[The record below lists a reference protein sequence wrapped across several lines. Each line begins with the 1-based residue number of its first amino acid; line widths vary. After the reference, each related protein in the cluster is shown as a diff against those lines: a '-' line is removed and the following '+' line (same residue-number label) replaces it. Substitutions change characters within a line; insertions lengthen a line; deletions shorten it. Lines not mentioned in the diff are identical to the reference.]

1 MLNFNTVKMEKN
13 EKSKKFSYQEFEQE
27 ALKQLR
33 SGAPLEGKDG
43 VLAPL
48 IKRLVEASLDGELD
62 AHINSDPKPNRRNGK
77 QSKKVKTGFGSMDIS
92 TPRDRNSSFEPQI
105 LPKRQTTLG
114 EALDHK
120 VISLYGKGLSYNDI
134 CEHLEELYGLTVSP
148 ATLTAITDRVMEDVK
163 QWQNR
168 TLESVYPLVWLDAIH
183 YKVRENGAILTKAVY
198 CVIGMNRDGVKDLL
212 GLYIGEQEGA
222 RYWLGVLTDLQNRGV
237 KDICIA
243 CIDNLKGFA
252 EAIESIFPYTEVQLC
267 VIHQIRNSSKYVVYK
282 DRKIVMADMKNIYQ
296 AANQNKAE
304 TALEEFSQRWKD
316 KYPYMVKSWQ
326 NNWGRLSCFFKYPK
340 EIRKIMYT
348 TNVIESFHSQL
359 RKVTKSKRVFTNDDA
374 LLKLLYLVFMNIKV
388 GWTGPVHGWNLI
400 AAQLMIIFEGR
411 MTQN

>member
-1 MLNFNTVKMEKN
+1 MKENKEHFDYK
-13 EKSKKFSYQEFEQE
+13 QFEAE
-27 ALKQLR
+27 ALEQLR
-33 SGAPLEGKDG
+33 SGKRLEGADG
-43 VLAPL
+43 ILAPL

-62 AHINSDPKPNRRNGK
+62 AHIGNDPIANRRNGR
-77 QSKKVKTGFGSMDIS
+77 QSKKVKTGFGTIDIT

-120 VISLYGKGLSYNDI
+120 VISLYGKGLSYSDI

-148 ATLTAITDRVMEDVK
+148 STLTAITDRVMEDVK

-198 CVIGMNRDGVKDLL
+198 CVIGLNRDGVKDLI

-222 RYWLGVLTDLQNRGV
+222 RFWLNVLTDLQNRGI
-237 KDICIA
+237 KDIYIA

-252 EAIESIFPYTEVQLC
+252 EAIESIFPKAEVQLC
-267 VIHQIRNSSKYVVYK
+267 IIHQIRNSTKYVVHK
-282 DRKIVMADMKNIYQ
+282 ERKVVIQDLKNIYQ
-296 AANQNKAE
+296 AANQNQAE
-304 TALEEFSQRWKD
+304 TALEELTLKWKD
-316 KYPYMVKSWQ
+316 KYPYLVKSWQ
-326 NNWGRLSCFFKYPK
+326 NNWGRLSCFYKYPK
-340 EIRKIMYT
+340 EIRKVMYT
-348 TNVIESFHSQL
+348 TNIIESFHSQL

-374 LLKLLYLVFMNIKV
+374 LIKLLYLVFINIKD
-388 GWTGPVHGWNLI
+388 GWTGPIFGWKLI
-400 AAQLMIIFEGR
+400 SSQLMIIFEER
-411 MTQN
+411 MAQH

>member
-1 MLNFNTVKMEKN
+1 MKENKE
-13 EKSKKFSYQEFEQE
+13 EPKKFSYNEFEEE

-62 AHINSDPKPNRRNGK
+62 AHINADNKPNRRNGK
-77 QSKKVKTGFGSMDIS
+77 QSKKVKTGFGTVDIN

-148 ATLTAITDRVMEDVK
+148 ATLTAITDRVMDDVK

-198 CVIGMNRDGVKDLL
+198 CVIGMNREGVKDLL
-212 GLYIGEQEGA
+212 GLYVGEQEGA
-222 RYWLGVLTDLQNRGV
+222 RFWLSVLTDLQNRGV

-267 VIHQIRNSSKYVVYK
+267 VIHQIRNSSKYVVSR
-282 DRKIVMADMKNIYQ
+282 DRRTVMADMKSIYQ

-304 TALEEFSQRWKD
+304 TALEEFSQKWKD

-359 RKVTKSKRVFTNDDA
+359 RKVTKSKRVFTNDEA

-388 GWTGPVHGWNLI
+388 GWTGPVNGWNLI
-400 AAQLMIIFEGR
+400 AAQLVIIFEDR

>member
-1 MLNFNTVKMEKN
+1 MEENKD
-13 EKSKKFSYQEFEQE
+13 EPKKFSYQEFEEE

-33 SGAPLEGKDG
+33 SGAPLEGKNG

-62 AHINSDPKPNRRNGK
+62 AHISNDKKPNRRNGK
-77 QSKKVKTGFGSMDIS
+77 QSKKVKTGFGTVDIN

-120 VISLYGKGLSYNDI
+120 VISLYGKGLSYHDI

-148 ATLTAITDRVMEDVK
+148 ATLTAITDRVMDDVK

-198 CVIGMNRDGVKDLL
+198 CVIGMNREGVKDLL

-222 RYWLGVLTDLQNRGV
+222 RFWLGVLTDLQNRGI

-267 VIHQIRNSSKYVVYK
+267 IIHQIRNSTKYVVYK
-282 DRKIVMADMKNIYQ
+282 DRKVVIEDLKNIYQ
-296 AANQNKAE
+296 AANQDQAE
-304 TALEEFSQRWKD
+304 IALEELSQKWKD
-316 KYPYMVKSWQ
+316 KYPYMIKSWH
-326 NNWGRLSCFFKYPK
+326 NNWGRLSCFYKYPK
-340 EIRKIMYT
+340 EIRKVMYT
-348 TNVIESFHSQL
+348 TNIIESFHSQL

-388 GWTGPVHGWNLI
+388 GWTGPIGGWKLI
-400 AAQLMIIFEGR
+400 SSQLMIIFEDR
-411 MTQN
+411 MTQH

>member
-1 MLNFNTVKMEKN
+1 MEEN
-13 EKSKKFSYQEFEQE
+13 KKQFDYKQFEQE
-27 ALKQLR
+27 ALDQLR
-33 SGAPLEGKDG
+33 SGKRLEGSDG
-43 VLAPL
+43 ILAPL
-48 IKRLVEASLDGELD
+48 IKRLVEASLEGELD
-62 AHINSDPKPNRRNGK
+62 AHLSEGQDANRRNGK
-77 QSKKVKTGFGSMDIS
+77 QSKKVKTGFGIVDIT

-120 VISLYGKGLSYNDI
+120 VINLYGKGLSYTDI

-148 ATLTAITDRVMEDVK
+148 ATLTAITDRVLEDVK

-198 CVIGMNRDGVKDLL
+198 CVIGLNRDGVKDLL
-212 GLYIGEQEGA
+212 GLYIGQQESA
-222 RYWLGVLTDLQNRGV
+222 RFWLSVLTDLQNRGV

-267 VIHQIRNSSKYVVYK
+267 IIHQIRNSTKYVVFK
-282 DRKIVMADMKNIYQ
+282 ERKAVMEDLKNIYQ
-296 AANQNKAE
+296 AANEKQAE
-304 TALEEFSQRWKD
+304 NALEELSLKWKD

-326 NNWGRLSCFFKYPK
+326 NNWGRLSCFYKYPK
-340 EIRKIMYT
+340 EIRKVMYT
-348 TNVIESFHSQL
+348 TNIIESFNSQL

-374 LLKLLYLVFMNIKV
+374 LLKLLYLVFTNIKV
-388 GWTGPVHGWNLI
+388 GWIGPIHGWKLI
-400 AAQLMIIFEGR
+400 SSQLIIIFEDR
-411 MTQN
+411 MNQH

>member
-1 MLNFNTVKMEKN
+1 M
-13 EKSKKFSYQEFEQE
+13 
-27 ALKQLR
+27 
-33 SGAPLEGKDG
+33 
-43 VLAPL
+43 
-48 IKRLVEASLDGELD
+48 VEASLEGELD
-62 AHINSDPKPNRRNGK
+62 AHIDNDVVSNRRNGK
-77 QSKKVKTGFGSMDIS
+77 QSKKVKTGFGTIDIT

-105 LPKRQTTLG
+105 LPKRKTTLG

-120 VISLYGKGLSYNDI
+120 VLSLYGKGLSYSDI

-198 CVIGMNRDGVKDLL
+198 CVIGMNREGVKDLL
-212 GLYIGEQEGA
+212 GLYIGEREGA
-222 RYWLGVLTDLQNRGV
+222 RFWLGVLTDLQNRGI

-252 EAIESIFPYTEVQLC
+252 EAVESIFPYTEVQLC
-267 VIHQIRNSSKYVVYK
+267 VIHQIRNSTKYVVYK
-282 DRKIVMADMKNIYQ
+282 ERKAVMEDLKNVYQ
-296 AANQNKAE
+296 AANVDQAE
-304 TALEEFSQRWKD
+304 IALKELSIKWKD
-316 KYPYMVKSWQ
+316 KYPYMIKSWE

-340 EIRKIMYT
+340 EIRKVMYT
-348 TNVIESFHSQL
+348 TNVIESFNSQL

-388 GWTGPVHGWNLI
+388 GWTGPINGWKLI
-400 AAQLMIIFEGR
+400 SSQLMIIFEDR
-411 MTQN
+411 MSQN

>member
-1 MLNFNTVKMEKN
+1 MEEN
-13 EKSKKFSYQEFEQE
+13 KKHFDYKQFEEE
-27 ALKQLR
+27 ALQQLR
-33 SGAPLEGKDG
+33 SGKRLEGTDG
-43 VLAPL
+43 ILAPL
-48 IKRLVEASLDGELD
+48 IKRLVEASLEGELTV
-62 AHINSDPKPNRRNGK
+62 HISNDPVANRRNGK
-77 QSKKVKTGFGSMDIS
+77 QSKKVKTGFGTVDII

-198 CVIGMNRDGVKDLL
+198 CVIGLKRDGVKDLL

-222 RYWLGVLTDLQNRGV
+222 RFWLNVLTDLQNRGI

-252 EAIESIFPYTEVQLC
+252 EAIESIFPYAEVQLC
-267 VIHQIRNSSKYVVYK
+267 IIHQIRNSTKYVVFK
-282 DRKIVMADMKNIYQ
+282 ERKVVMEDLKNIYQ
-296 AANQNKAE
+296 APNLDQAE
-304 TALEEFSQRWKD
+304 TALQELTGKWKD

-326 NNWGRLSCFFKYPK
+326 NNWGRLSAFYRYPK
-340 EIRKIMYT
+340 EIRRVMYT
-348 TNVIESFHSQL
+348 TNIIESFHSQL

-374 LLKLLYLVFMNIKV
+374 LLKLLYLVFINIKD
-388 GWTGPVHGWNLI
+388 GWTGPIYGWKLI
-400 AAQLMIIFEGR
+400 SSQLMIIFEDR
-411 MTQN
+411 MNQH

>member
-1 MLNFNTVKMEKN
+1 MEEN
-13 EKSKKFSYQEFEQE
+13 KKQFDYKQFEEE
-27 ALKQLR
+27 ALHQLR
-33 SGAPLEGKDG
+33 SGKRLEGTDG
-43 VLAPL
+43 ILAPL
-48 IKRLVEASLDGELD
+48 IKRLVEASLEGELD
-62 AHINSDPKPNRRNGK
+62 AHINNSDVANRRNGK
-77 QSKKVKTGFGSMDIS
+77 QSKKVKTGFGTVDIT

-105 LPKRQTTLG
+105 LPKRQSTLG

-148 ATLTAITDRVMEDVK
+148 ATLTAITDRVMDDVK

-198 CVIGMNRDGVKDLL
+198 CVIGLNRDGVKDLL

-222 RYWLGVLTDLQNRGV
+222 RFWLNVLTDLQNRGI

-252 EAIESIFPYTEVQLC
+252 EAIESIFPYAEVQLC
-267 VIHQIRNSSKYVVYK
+267 IIHQIRNSTKYVVARE
-282 DRKIVMADMKNIYQ
+282 RKAVMEDLKNIYQ
-296 AANQNKAE
+296 ASNQSQAE
-304 TALEEFSQRWKD
+304 IALEELTGKWKD

-326 NNWGRLSCFFKYPK
+326 NNWGRLSCFYKYPK
-340 EIRKIMYT
+340 EIRKVMYT
-348 TNVIESFHSQL
+348 TNIIESFHSQL

-374 LLKLLYLVFMNIKV
+374 LLKLLYLVFINIKV
-388 GWTGPVHGWNLI
+388 GWTGPILGWKLI
-400 AAQLMIIFEGR
+400 SSQLMIIFEDR
-411 MTQN
+411 MNQN

>member
-1 MLNFNTVKMEKN
+1 MEPNK
-13 EKSKKFSYQEFEQE
+13 KDPSKFSYQEFEQE
-27 ALKQLR
+27 ALKRLK
-33 SGAPLEGKDG
+33 SGAPLEGVNG

-62 AHINSDPKPNRRNGK
+62 AHIKNDSVSNRRNGK
-77 QSKKVKTGFGSMDIS
+77 QSKKVKTGFGTVDIS

-120 VISLYGKGLSYNDI
+120 VINLYSKGLSYNDI

-148 ATLTAITDRVMEDVK
+148 ATLTAITDRVLEDVK

-168 TLESVYPLVWLDAIH
+168 VLESVYPLVWLDAIH
-183 YKVRENGAILTKAVY
+183 YKVRENGAIVTKAVY
-198 CVIGMNRDGVKDLL
+198 CVIGMNREGVKDLL

-222 RYWLGVLTDLQNRGV
+222 RFWLGVLTDLQNRGI

-252 EAIESIFPYTEVQLC
+252 EAIESIFPYAEVQLC
-267 VIHQIRNSSKYVVYK
+267 IIHQIRNSTKYVVARE
-282 DRKIVMADMKNIYQ
+282 RKSVMEDLKNIYQ
-296 AANQNKAE
+296 AANQNQAE
-304 TALEEFSQRWKD
+304 IALEDLSQKWKD

-326 NNWGRLSCFFKYPK
+326 NNWGRLSCFYKYPK
-340 EIRKIMYT
+340 EIRKVMYT
-348 TNVIESFHSQL
+348 TNIIESFHSQL

-374 LLKLLYLVFMNIKV
+374 LLKLLYLVFINIKT
-388 GWTGPVHGWNLI
+388 GWTGPIKGWQLI
-400 AAQLMIIFEGR
+400 SSQLMIIFEDR
-411 MTQN
+411 MTKQ

>member
-1 MLNFNTVKMEKN
+1 MEENKN
-13 EKSKKFSYQEFEQE
+13 QFDYKQFEEE
-27 ALKQLR
+27 ALQQLR
-33 SGAPLEGKDG
+33 SGKRLEGVDG
-43 VLAPL
+43 ILAPL
-48 IKRLVEASLDGELD
+48 IKRLVEASLEGELD
-62 AHINSDPKPNRRNGK
+62 AHINNGDVANRRNGK
-77 QSKKVKTGFGSMDIS
+77 QSKKVKTGFGTVDIT
-92 TPRDRNSSFEPQI
+92 TPRDRNSSFDPQI

-183 YKVRENGAILTKAVY
+183 YKVRENGAIVTKAVY
-198 CVIGMNRDGVKDLL
+198 CVIGLNRDGVKDLL

-222 RYWLGVLTDLQNRGV
+222 RFWLNVLTDLQNRGV

-252 EAIESIFPYTEVQLC
+252 EAIESIFPYAEVQLC
-267 VIHQIRNSSKYVVYK
+267 VIHQIRNSTKYVVARE
-282 DRKIVMADMKNIYQ
+282 RKAVIEDLKNIYQ
-296 AANQNKAE
+296 APNQSQAE
-304 TALEEFSQRWKD
+304 IALEELTTKWKD

-340 EIRKIMYT
+340 EIRKVMYT
-348 TNVIESFHSQL
+348 TNIIESFHSQL

-374 LLKLLYLVFMNIKV
+374 LLKLLYLVFINIKR
-388 GWTGPVHGWNLI
+388 GWTGPILGWKLI
-400 AAQLMIIFEGR
+400 SSQLMIIFEDR
-411 MTQN
+411 MNQN